1 MTVCGI
7 VSQAKHVR
15 SGLKQFHHHFLSV
28 IPTKAFQAARRNL
41 LSWHGQQGW
50 AIAGFSTPGLRP
62 PVEMTAVGTNPDKA
76 SSLITDTCDL
86 CTRAFLI

>member
-28 IPTKAFQAARRNL
+28 IPTKAFQAAREETCCPGT
-41 LSWHGQQGW
+41 GQQGW
-50 AIAGFSTPGLRP
+50 AIAGFSTSGLRP
-62 PVEMTAVGTNPDKA
+62 PVEM
-76 SSLITDTCDL
+76 
-86 CTRAFLI
+86 RW